1 MSGNGIS
8 VAVKGIY
15 STAIAKILVD
25 NGFLI
30 VNSSVNLQERL
41 GLENFEIPPD
51 ISIMNKRDFHGIHVR
66 NLSED
71 PLILERFMGVMSDTL
86 PFSIFFTPGRNIVDI
101 DFPLPVKRLLDG
113 LRSQLLH
120 TIEDHHYF
128 KVFGGHVASMVDMA
142 ERLLMKGESYAEV
155 YSKFLDLVLPFLP
168 YEDTKV
174 DVKHVKLSGS
184 TLNLGRATVVSYLNE
199 KILYRRKIRSNGVY
213 DGLEVKR
220 DAGDV
225 AASETRSGEYF
236 IETRYYSHK
245 GKLKGTYFNINT
257 PVEVYTS
264 EVRYI
269 DLELD
274 VVLFPDGSYKL
285 LDLDKLEKAENKGTI
300 TMSMGMK
307 ARETA
312 DFLIGRFSRVS

>member
-1 MSGNGIS
+1 
-8 VAVKGIY
+8 
-15 STAIAKILVD
+15 
-25 NGFLI
+25 
-30 VNSSVNLQERL
+30 
-41 GLENFEIPPD
+41 
-51 ISIMNKRDFHGIHVR
+51 
-66 NLSED
+66 
-71 PLILERFMGVMSDTL
+71 
-86 PFSIFFTPGRNIVDI
+86 
-101 DFPLPVKRLLDG
+101 
-113 LRSQLLH
+113 
-120 TIEDHHYF
+120 
-128 KVFGGHVASMVDMA
+128 
-142 ERLLMKGESYAEV
+142 
-155 YSKFLDLVLPFLP
+155 
-168 YEDTKV
+168 
-174 DVKHVKLSGS
+174 
-184 TLNLGRATVVSYLNE
+184 
-199 KILYRRKIRSNGVY
+199 
-213 DGLEVKR
+213 
-220 DAGDV
+220 V

>member
-8 VAVKGIY
+8 VDVKGIY
-15 STAIAKILVD
+15 STGITKILVD

-30 VNSSVNLQERL
+30 VNPSVHLQERL
-41 GLENFEIPPD
+41 GLENFEITPD
-51 ISIMNKRDFHGIHVR
+51 IDIMNKRDFHGVHVR

-71 PLILERFMGVMSDTL
+71 PQIFKRFMEVISDTL
-86 PFSIFFTPGRNIVDI
+86 PFSIFFKLGSNVANI

-113 LRSQLLH
+113 FRGQLLY

-128 KVFGGHVASMVDMA
+128 KVFGGQVASMVDMV
-142 ERLLMKGESYAEV
+142 ERLLTKGESYAEV

-168 YEDTKV
+168 YEDSKV
-174 DVKHVKLSGS
+174 DVKHMKLSGS

-199 KILYRRKIRSNGVY
+199 KLLYRRRIRSNGIY
-213 DGLEVKR
+213 DGLEVRK
-220 DAGDV
+220 DTGDV
-225 AASETRSGEYF
+225 AVSETSGGEYF
-236 IETRYYSHK
+236 IETRYYSRK

-257 PVEVYTS
+257 PVEVYSS

-274 VVLFPDGSYKL
+274 VVLLPDGTYKL
-285 LDLDKLEKAENKGTI
+285 LDLDKLEKAEKEGTI
-300 TMSMGMK
+300 TMSLGEK
-307 ARETA
+307 SRETA
-312 DFLIGRFSRVS
+312 DFLIGGFS